1 MSPVLTG
8 PIIHLSID
16 DRDRTASLVRACT
29 EHDGVSPLN
38 ESGWFGL
45 QGLTAAHTH
54 WMALEGREIVGYA
67 QADAREHTVQLMV
80 HPDARR
86 QGIATALAK
95 AAWQLHPA
103 MWWSFGDR
111 PGARELAESLG
122 LREVRK
128 LLKMTLQLSESGPFD
143 AHLPEGLRLD
153 HFRPDDLDQLVAV
166 NHAAFIDHPEQG
178 AMTAEDAHNRMSQ
191 DWFDPAGL
199 LVARDEAGN
208 LVGFHWTKVADE
220 DGKPRG
226 EVYVLGVDPDVE
238 GRGVGRA
245 LLDAGILHMREL
257 GVEAID
263 LYVEGANGRVV
274 QMYERAGFVVVSTDV
289 GYAPAK
295 PARHQDHGYQTR
307 TDNDI
312 PQSSDQEHKH
322 D

>member
-1 MSPVLTG
+1 MNPVVTG
-8 PIIHLSID
+8 PIIRLSAD
-16 DRDRTASLVRACT
+16 DRDHIADLVRACT

-45 QGLTAAHTH
+45 QGLTASHTH
-54 WMALEGREIVGYA
+54 WIARDGKQVVGYA

-80 HPDARR
+80 APPARR
-86 QGIATALAK
+86 QGIATTLAK

-103 MWWSFGDR
+103 MWWSFGDC
-111 PGARELAESLG
+111 PGARELATQLG

-128 LLKMTLQLSESGPFD
+128 LLKMSLPMPADQPHD

-153 HFRPDDLDQLVAV
+153 HFRDDDLDQLVAV
-166 NHAAFIDHPEQG
+166 NHAAFAHHPEQG
-178 AMTAEDAHNRMSQ
+178 AMTAADARNRMAQ

-199 LVARDEAGN
+199 LVARDEAGT

-220 DGKPRG
+220 DGRPRG
-226 EVYVLGVDPDVE
+226 EVYVLGVDPDFE
-238 GRGVGRA
+238 GKGVGRA

-263 LYVEGANGRVV
+263 LYVEGANERVV
-274 QMYERAGFVVVSTDV
+274 HMYERAGFSVVSTDV

-295 PARHQDHGYQTR
+295 PARHQDHGR
-307 TDNDI
+307 
-312 PQSSDQEHKH
+312 QSSPQER
-322 D
+322 DA

>member
-1 MSPVLTG
+1 MNPVVTG
-8 PIIHLSID
+8 PIIRLSAD
-16 DRDRTASLVRACT
+16 DRDHIADLVRACT

-45 QGLTAAHTH
+45 QGLTASHTH
-54 WMALEGREIVGYA
+54 WIARDGKQVVGYA

-80 HPDARR
+80 APPARR
-86 QGIATALAK
+86 QGIATTLAK

-103 MWWSFGDR
+103 MWWSFGDC
-111 PGARELAESLG
+111 PGARELATQLG

-128 LLKMTLQLSESGPFD
+128 LLKMSLPMPADQPHD

-153 HFRPDDLDQLVAV
+153 HFRDDDLDQLVAV
-166 NHAAFIDHPEQG
+166 NHAAFVHHPEQG
-178 AMTAEDAHNRMSQ
+178 AMTAEDARNRMAQ

-199 LVARDEAGN
+199 LVARDEAGT

-220 DGKPRG
+220 DGRPRG
-226 EVYVLGVDPDVE
+226 EVYVLGVDPDFE
-238 GRGVGRA
+238 GKGVGRA

-263 LYVEGANGRVV
+263 LYVEGANERVV
-274 QMYERAGFVVVSTDV
+274 HMYERAGFSVVSTDV

-295 PARHQDHGYQTR
+295 PARHQDHGR
-307 TDNDI
+307 
-312 PQSSDQEHKH
+312 QSSPQER
-322 D
+322 DA